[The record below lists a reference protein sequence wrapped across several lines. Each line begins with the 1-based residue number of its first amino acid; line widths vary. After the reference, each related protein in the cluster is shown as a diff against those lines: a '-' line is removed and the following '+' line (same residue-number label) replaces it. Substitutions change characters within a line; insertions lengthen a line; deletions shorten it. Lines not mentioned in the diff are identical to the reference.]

1 MTTQYN
7 PQYDISGLNAIELC
21 TELSQRRDLE
31 HLYKELPNDFIL
43 QPLQGVKKFEV
54 TPDMVNEGLVRIVI
68 HEPRTVREGL
78 MSMKF
83 QLKGIINR
91 EGNLVPMGKPLARG
105 ESYLTGFNS
114 LNILLTED
122 KLTAVDWE
130 LLKRYEQWWNAQDQT
145 LIYKKGLATRRLYVS
160 AASIK
165 FLFQFNLD
173 IRSRPDGTPC
183 FGISS
188 DLALRDVKLLDY
200 VGLPVRVVGDA
211 KAQRTGS
218 QLLASASAI
227 SLPVRC

>member
-7 PQYDISGLNAIELC
+7 PQYDVSGLNAIELC

-43 QPLQGVKKFEV
+43 QPLSGAKKFEI
-54 TPDMVNEGLVRIVI
+54 TPDMVNENDIRIVI
-68 HEPRTVREGL
+68 HEPRMIREGL
-78 MSMKF
+78 MSVKF
-83 QLKGIINR
+83 QLKGIMDR

-105 ESYLTGFNS
+105 QSYLTGFNS
-114 LNILLTED
+114 LNILLTAD
-122 KLTAVDWE
+122 KLSAVDWE
-130 LLKRYEQWWNAQDQT
+130 LLCRYEQWWAAQDT
-145 LIYKKGLATRRLYVS
+145 NELYKGLATRRVYVG

-173 IRSRPDGTPC
+173 IRSRPNGTPC

-188 DLALRDVKLLDY
+188 DLALRDVKLLDF

-218 QLLASASAI
+218 QLIASAAAI
-227 SLPVRC
+227 SLPVRD